1 MHGTYRINKG
11 GHMVHKI
18 LQKIEVLQGTTP
30 TMIFADNQGNIK
42 LAHNPIYYSQQ
53 KLWMSD
59 TTSFEK
65 K

>member
-1 MHGTYRINKG
+1 
-11 GHMVHKI
+11 MVHKI